1 MPPFVPFPPGTV
13 LWVAAGGAVGSALR
27 FGVGEA
33 VRRVPSLASYPWATL
48 AVNVLG
54 SLVLGWFLR
63 WSTAAETTP
72 QARAFV
78 AIGLCGGFTT
88 FSTFATENLAF
99 LEAGQPGRAAA
110 HALASVVLSV
120 GAVYVGYTMA
130 RG

>member
-1 MPPFVPFPPGTV
+1 
-13 LWVAAGGAVGSALR
+13 GSALR
-27 FGVGEA
+27 FCVGEA